1 MSGADC
7 IQHAMSS
14 RPFRAVGIAVG
25 HPGVP
30 LSQALDL
37 AVAAED
43 AGLGLVAA
51 GEGFGENFSL
61 MGALAASTR
70 RVELFTSVVGRTRT
84 PVTTALAAATLQEL
98 AGGRY
103 RLGLGSMP
111 REWSEDWHGI
121 AYDRLVE
128 QMRDYV
134 AAVRT
139 AYGASPGTPTD
150 HEGPYYGFRRYERFA
165 AAPHGSVPIYLAATR
180 QRMTELAGEIA
191 DGVIFNTISSADWL
205 RDALIPCLER
215 GLERSGRERAR
226 FDVGVLLYCSIA
238 DDPLEA
244 VELAKSGLAFYFPI
258 PYFADVLEH
267 HGFTVELERGRRAAR
282 RRDTDA
288 MIAAVSDEMVEA
300 IAVAG
305 TPEQVP
311 GKLQRYEGLVDW
323 VELSAPLGHGPETV
337 VAMTRRIIDAFAPR
351 PVAVRGA

>member
-1 MSGADC
+1 
-7 IQHAMSS
+7 MSS

-30 LSQALDL
+30 LSQALEL

-61 MGALAASTR
+61 MGALAASTS

-98 AGGRY
+98 SGGRY

-111 REWSEDWHGI
+111 RDWSEGWHGVP
-121 AYDRLVE
+121 YDRLTAR
-128 QMRDYV
+128 MRDYV
-134 AAVRT
+134 AAVRA
-139 AYGASPGTPTD
+139 AYAAPAAKPTD
-150 HEGPYYGFRRYERFA
+150 YDGPFYSFRGYERFA
-165 AAPHGSVPIYLAATR
+165 VAPLGSVPIYLAATR
-180 QRMTELAGEIA
+180 PAMTELAGEVA
-191 DGVIFNTISSADWL
+191 DGVIFNTISSTEWL
-205 RDALIPCLER
+205 RDTLIPRLER
-215 GLERSGRERAR
+215 GLERAGRDRAD
-226 FDVGVLLYCSIA
+226 FDIGVLLYCAIA
-238 DDPLEA
+238 DDPQDA

-267 HGFTVELERGRRAAR
+267 HGFTAELDRGRKAAAR
-282 RRDTDA
+282 RDVPG

-305 TPEQVP
+305 TPDEVP
-311 GKLQRYEGLVDW
+311 EKLRRYEGLVDW
-323 VELSAPLGHGPETV
+323 VELSAPLGHGPEGV
-337 VAMTRRIIDAFAPR
+337 VTMTKRIVEVFSQHPAGVGSAR
-351 PVAVRGA
+351 